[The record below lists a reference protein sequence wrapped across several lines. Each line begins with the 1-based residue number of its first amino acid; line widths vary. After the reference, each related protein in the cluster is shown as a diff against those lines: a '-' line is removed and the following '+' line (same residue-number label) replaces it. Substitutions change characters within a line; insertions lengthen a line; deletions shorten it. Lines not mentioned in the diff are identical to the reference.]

1 MNTYI
6 RKDDVLKMI
15 EEITEKYLEGIYEED
30 DARYVLYELQ
40 ERLETEIKSVEE
52 NENYH
57 TIKIPEKHGDLINRN
72 EVLNACEFI
81 GERPTVD
88 NPYSE
93 NYACKS
99 EVIEKIPTI
108 VKEDK

>member
-6 RKDDVLKMI
+6 RKDDVLKII
-15 EEITEKYLEGIYEED
+15 EEITEEFLNWVYEED
-30 DARYVLYELQ
+30 DAVHILYKFQ
-40 ERLETEIKSVEE
+40 ERFETELEGVEE

-57 TIKIPEKHGDLINRN
+57 IIKIPEKHGDLIDRKD
-72 EVLNACEFI
+72 VLDLCEFI

-108 VKEDK
+108 VKEDE